1 MQSLFKHTSK
11 YLAVF
16 LCLVLLCSITIFKPV
31 EAHAEP
37 LTIAIV
43 AGGLAV
49 ALIGAGI
56 TYAVTGTSDTFQNYI
71 QNWISTKNIASA
83 TLTTIVA
90 GISTVVDTSGVGHL
104 VFDSASRLALNSLAS
119 DYISDNNL
127 SVGDSS
133 VILQSNVLNVEPY
146 VYIDLAGNTID
157 NRVGN
162 TYVYCSIN
170 GVTRELVS
178 SGGYVYYVSY
188 STELSSTSSSRFN
201 FNVIAYYYLP
211 NKSGGF
217 DTSLSI
223 LHNVTQSYTFATFH
237 LSESDFSGSVSAS
250 YPSAL
255 AGWNNYNDVA
265 SDVIVSSPLISG
277 TQSVTDAIGSL
288 LSGVSENEDTNLTF
302 SDSLTAPD
310 TNVTEQEFW
319 NTGVDFWDSTTAWL
333 QSTWENAISD
343 ISDIITD
350 IKEGIQDLAGNIAD
364 ALEAA
369 FAGVLEAIQS
379 LVADIKAEFELHNPF
394 VPSTPTFAP
403 FQSLKNSFL
412 GIWHYVREWLGT
424 LSNYLSFFTTTLSIL
439 PYAMIVPVYAMI
451 VIVIVS
457 FILKRFFS

>member
-83 TLTTIVA
+83 TLTTIAA

-127 SVGDSS
+127 SVGDSNILLKEKILSFEILYSIDNGGASIYGPVIENLSSSITVTINDISKSIS
-133 VILQSNVLNVEPY
+133 VSNSVVDNPYLFDYNSSNGYIRFAYSKYSPYAGTYSNV
-146 VYIDLAGNTID
+146 
-157 NRVGN
+157 
-162 TYVYCSIN
+162 
-170 GVTRELVS
+170 
-178 SGGYVYYVSY
+178 SY
-188 STELSSTSSSRFN
+188 PLFGFYDFNFGLSS
-201 FNVIAYYYLP
+201 
-211 NKSGGF
+211 
-217 DTSLSI
+217 
-223 LHNVTQSYTFATFH
+223 
-237 LSESDFSGSVSAS
+237 SDFSGSVSAS

-277 TQSVTDAIGSL
+277 AQSVIDAIGNL

-302 SDSLTAPD
+302 SDSLIAPD

-319 NTGVDFWDSTTAWL
+319 NTGVDF
-333 QSTWENAISD
+333 
-343 ISDIITD
+343 
-350 IKEGIQDLAGNIAD
+350 
-364 ALEAA
+364 
-369 FAGVLEAIQS
+369 
-379 LVADIKAEFELHNPF
+379 
-394 VPSTPTFAP
+394 
-403 FQSLKNSFL
+403 
-412 GIWHYVREWLGT
+412 
-424 LSNYLSFFTTTLSIL
+424 
-439 PYAMIVPVYAMI
+439 
-451 VIVIVS
+451 
-457 FILKRFFS
+457 